1 MKGKMTVIIAGTVG
15 TMLVVTG
22 FILSASAH
30 NLPRFID
37 AQKPN
42 HVLFPPI
49 RPNPIIFDLAAD
61 HRDDPLHSDPAG
73 EMRNSLEWNLNNE
86 QRQNVTE
93 AIDAL
98 DFHELPGGAGTAV
111 RTGQIRIDRQGQT
124 GNNEQNIQVQ
134 VNGVNGPSTVAT
146 ILIPNRY
153 LNNTLNDHGRAQVIN
168 RVRDALRRS
177 FRDFIRDNPAVYR
190 LDGHPSN

>member
-1 MKGKMTVIIAGTVG
+1 MKGKTTVIIAGTVG

-22 FILSASAH
+22 FILSASAR

-49 RPNPIIFDLAAD
+49 RSNPLVFDLAAD
-61 HRDDPLHSDPAG
+61 HRDDPLHSDQAG
-73 EMRNSLEWNLNNE
+73 EMRNSFQRNLNNE
-86 QRQNVTE
+86 QREDVRE
-93 AIDAL
+93 AIDGL

-111 RTGQIRIDRQGQT
+111 RTGRMRIDRQGQT

-134 VNGVNGPSTVAT
+134 VNGVNGRSTVAT

-153 LNNTLNDHGRAQVIN
+153 LNNNLNDHGRAQVIN
-168 RVRDALRRS
+168 RVRTALRRS
-177 FRDFIRDNPAVYR
+177 FFDFIRGNPTVYR
-190 LDGHPSN
+190 LDGHLSN